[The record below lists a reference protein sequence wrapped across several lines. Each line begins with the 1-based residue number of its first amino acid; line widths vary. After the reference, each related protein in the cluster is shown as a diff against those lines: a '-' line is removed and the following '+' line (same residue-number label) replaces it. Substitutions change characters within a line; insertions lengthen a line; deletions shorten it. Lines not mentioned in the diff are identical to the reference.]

1 MAIVITPNDLG
12 TSLHVVSGKVQ
23 VNYGATLVQDGSG
36 KLGINPAAIAGVETP
51 VTVGAGQA
59 TFLTITPGGVNGHAI
74 TIGANWTDAAFVEA
88 VQDAV
93 GAAILAAAGGTITYD
108 DVANTIATSMGN
120 LAFPMTVTKD
130 GSGAVLLTNDVA
142 APGNSFYY
150 GTNGAGAKGWY
161 AMPPTGVSADAG
173 NYLVNGADGKA
184 YLGPTTPGLVDVT
197 DLAGNHLYYGLP

>member
-130 GSGAVLLTNDVA
+130 GSGAVLLTNDVV

-150 GTNGAGAKGWY
+150 GTNGSGVKGWY

-184 YLGPTTPGLVDVT
+184 YLGATTPGLVDVT